1 MILKADHRA
10 GPGFLTEAKGIILNH
25 SCVRADSMEIN
36 GSEKFTFYPV
46 MRLIIVSHHLIA
58 AADAQKGLPILHRSL
73 DFRSLAGVQIA
84 KKDLLLEVLSA
95 SDEKQ
100 IIGSQILFLSDFQ
113 FVHMAVNSTPGKSPG
128 KTADVAAVAVQI

>member
-1 MILKADHRA
+1 
-10 GPGFLTEAKGIILNH
+10 
-25 SCVRADSMEIN
+25 MEIN

-46 MRLIIVSHHLIA
+46 MCLIIVSHHLIA
-58 AADAQKGLPILHRSL
+58 AADTQKGLPILHRSL

-84 KKDLLLEVLSA
+84 KKDLLFEVLSA

-128 KTADVAAVAVQI
+128 KTADVAAIAVQI